1 MIQIDFDL
9 TSWINLLE
17 KVRAEFA
24 PAISRALNRTGDTVV
39 TAVRE
44 IAPHSGRAAKASR
57 AKQ

>member
-17 KVRAEFA
+17 KAPAEFA
-24 PAISRALNRTGDTVV
+24 PALSRALNRTGDMVA

-57 AKQ
+57 AKK